1 MFIIKIYNIFI
12 LKQEVVYINKLIN
25 LEKNIDNTYKE
36 INYRN
41 DDEYKSVMEIYYAA
55 LIKTKNIIKDLQKEL
70 NKYAGYEIIHDVTS
84 RIKSYDSI
92 INKMKKK
99 KINFTYEELIEN
111 INDIA
116 GIRIICMSEEDIY
129 KIVKI
134 LSSMQEINV
143 IKEKDYIKNCK
154 KSGYSAY
161 HLIIEVPIYKEDK
174 RVWVKV
180 EIQIKTMAMDFWSCI
195 EHKVKYKSS
204 KEISKR
210 DSKKLKVY
218 AKIISKI
225 NRSMIKMYK
234 NNYKYIEN

>member
-1 MFIIKIYNIFI
+1 M
-12 LKQEVVYINKLIN
+12 VYINKLIN

-41 DDEYKSVMEIYYAA
+41 DEYKSVMEIYDAA

-116 GIRIICMSEEDIY
+116 GIRIICISEEDIY

>member
-1 MFIIKIYNIFI
+1 M
-12 LKQEVVYINKLIN
+12 VYINKLIN
-25 LEKNIDNTYKE
+25 LEKNIDNTYRE
-36 INYRN
+36 IDYRN
-41 DDEYKSVMEIYYAA
+41 DEYKSVMEIYSAA

-70 NKYAGYEIIHDVTS
+70 NKYAGYKIIHDVTS

-161 HLIIEVPIYKEDK
+161 HLIVEVPIYKEDK

>member
-1 MFIIKIYNIFI
+1 M
-12 LKQEVVYINKLIN
+12 VYINKLIN
-25 LEKNIDNTYKE
+25 LEKNIDNTYRE
-36 INYRN
+36 IDYRN
-41 DDEYKSVMEIYYAA
+41 DEYKSVMEIYYAA

>member
-1 MFIIKIYNIFI
+1 M
-12 LKQEVVYINKLIN
+12 VYINKLIN

-218 AKIISKI
+218 AKIISEI

>member
-1 MFIIKIYNIFI
+1 M
-12 LKQEVVYINKLIN
+12 VYINKLIN

-41 DDEYKSVMEIYYAA
+41 DEYKSVMEIYYAA

>member
-1 MFIIKIYNIFI
+1 M
-12 LKQEVVYINKLIN
+12 VYINKLIN
-25 LEKNIDNTYKE
+25 LEKNIDNTYRE
-36 INYRN
+36 IDYRN
-41 DDEYKSVMEIYYAA
+41 DEYKSVMEIYYAA

-161 HLIIEVPIYKEDK
+161 HLIVEVPIYKEDK

-225 NRSMIKMYK
+225 NRSMIKMYR

>member
-1 MFIIKIYNIFI
+1 M
-12 LKQEVVYINKLIN
+12 VYINKLIN

-41 DDEYKSVMEIYYAA
+41 DEYKSVMEIYYAA
-55 LIKTKNIIKDLQKEL
+55 LIKTKNLIKDLQKEL

-161 HLIIEVPIYKEDK
+161 HLIIEVPIYFEDK

>member
-1 MFIIKIYNIFI
+1 M
-12 LKQEVVYINKLIN
+12 VYINKLIN

-36 INYRN
+36 IDYRN
-41 DDEYKSVMEIYYAA
+41 DEYKSVMEIYYAA

-92 INKMKKK
+92 MNKMKKK

-111 INDIA
+111 INDIS
-116 GIRIICMSEEDIY
+116 GIRIICMSEGDIY

-195 EHKVKYKSS
+195 EHKVKYKSL
-204 KEISKR
+204 KEISKK

>member
-1 MFIIKIYNIFI
+1 M
-12 LKQEVVYINKLIN
+12 VYINKLIN

-116 GIRIICMSEEDIY
+116 GIRIICMSVEDIY

>member
-1 MFIIKIYNIFI
+1 M
-12 LKQEVVYINKLIN
+12 VYINKLIN

-180 EIQIKTMAMDFWSCI
+180 EIQIKTMAMEFWSCI

>member
-1 MFIIKIYNIFI
+1 M
-12 LKQEVVYINKLIN
+12 VYINKLIN
-25 LEKNIDNTYKE
+25 LEKNIDNTYRE
-36 INYRN
+36 IDYRN
-41 DDEYKSVMEIYYAA
+41 DEYKSVMEIYYAA

-70 NKYAGYEIIHDVTS
+70 NKYAGYEIIHDATS

-161 HLIIEVPIYKEDK
+161 HLIVEVPIYKEDK

>member
-1 MFIIKIYNIFI
+1 M
-12 LKQEVVYINKLIN
+12 VYINKLIN
-25 LEKNIDNTYKE
+25 LEKNIDNTYRE
-36 INYRN
+36 IDYRN
-41 DDEYKSVMEIYYAA
+41 DEYKSVMEIYSAA

-161 HLIIEVPIYKEDK
+161 HLIVEVPIYKEDK

>member
-1 MFIIKIYNIFI
+1 
-12 LKQEVVYINKLIN
+12 
-25 LEKNIDNTYKE
+25 
-36 INYRN
+36 
-41 DDEYKSVMEIYYAA
+41 
-55 LIKTKNIIKDLQKEL
+55 
-70 NKYAGYEIIHDVTS
+70 
-84 RIKSYDSI
+84 
-92 INKMKKK
+92 
-99 KINFTYEELIEN
+99 
-111 INDIA
+111 
-116 GIRIICMSEEDIY
+116 MSEEDIY

>member
-1 MFIIKIYNIFI
+1 M
-12 LKQEVVYINKLIN
+12 VYINKLIN
-25 LEKNIDNTYKE
+25 LEKNIDNTYRE
-36 INYRN
+36 IDYRN
-41 DDEYKSVMEIYYAA
+41 DEYKSVMEIYYAA

-134 LSSMQEINV
+134 LSSMQKINV

>member
-1 MFIIKIYNIFI
+1 M
-12 LKQEVVYINKLIN
+12 VYINKLIN

-161 HLIIEVPIYKEDK
+161 HLIIQVPIYKEDK

>member
-1 MFIIKIYNIFI
+1 M
-12 LKQEVVYINKLIN
+12 VYINKLIN

-41 DDEYKSVMEIYYAA
+41 DEYKSVMEIYYAA

-134 LSSMQEINV
+134 LSSMQEIN
-143 IKEKDYIKNCK
+143 
-154 KSGYSAY
+154 
-161 HLIIEVPIYKEDK
+161 
-174 RVWVKV
+174 
-180 EIQIKTMAMDFWSCI
+180 
-195 EHKVKYKSS
+195 
-204 KEISKR
+204 
-210 DSKKLKVY
+210 
-218 AKIISKI
+218 
-225 NRSMIKMYK
+225 
-234 NNYKYIEN
+234 

>member
-1 MFIIKIYNIFI
+1 M
-12 LKQEVVYINKLIN
+12 VYINKLIN
-25 LEKNIDNTYKE
+25 LDKNIDNTYKE

-41 DDEYKSVMEIYYAA
+41 DEYKSVMEIYYAA

-204 KEISKR
+204 KEISK
-210 DSKKLKVY
+210 
-218 AKIISKI
+218 
-225 NRSMIKMYK
+225 
-234 NNYKYIEN
+234 

>member
-1 MFIIKIYNIFI
+1 MN
-12 LKQEVVYINKLIN
+12 NC
-25 LEKNIDNTYKE
+25 
-36 INYRN
+36 
-41 DDEYKSVMEIYYAA
+41 

>member
-25 LEKNIDNTYKE
+25 LEKNIDNTYRE
-36 INYRN
+36 IDYRN
-41 DDEYKSVMEIYYAA
+41 DEYKSVMEIYYAA

-161 HLIIEVPIYKEDK
+161 HLIVEVPIYKEDK

>member
-1 MFIIKIYNIFI
+1 M
-12 LKQEVVYINKLIN
+12 VYINKLIN

-36 INYRN
+36 IDYRN
-41 DDEYKSVMEIYYAA
+41 DEYKSVMEIYYAS

-70 NKYAGYEIIHDVTS
+70 NKYVGYEIIHDVTS

>member
-1 MFIIKIYNIFI
+1 M
-12 LKQEVVYINKLIN
+12 VYINKLIN
-25 LEKNIDNTYKE
+25 LEKNIDNTYRE
-36 INYRN
+36 IDYRN
-41 DDEYKSVMEIYYAA
+41 DEYKSVMEIYYAA
-55 LIKTKNIIKDLQKEL
+55 LIKTKNIIKDLQKEV

-161 HLIIEVPIYKEDK
+161 HLIVEVPIYKEDK

>member
-1 MFIIKIYNIFI
+1 M
-12 LKQEVVYINKLIN
+12 VYINKLIN
-25 LEKNIDNTYKE
+25 LEKNIDNTYRE
-36 INYRN
+36 IDYRN
-41 DDEYKSVMEIYYAA
+41 DEYKSVMEIYYAA

-134 LSSMQEINV
+134 LSSMQKINV

-161 HLIIEVPIYKEDK
+161 HLIVEVPIYKEDK

>member
-41 DDEYKSVMEIYYAA
+41 DEYKSVMEIYYAA

>member
-1 MFIIKIYNIFI
+1 M
-12 LKQEVVYINKLIN
+12 VYINKLID
-25 LEKNIDNTYKE
+25 LEKNIDNTYRE
-36 INYRN
+36 IDYRN
-41 DDEYKSVMEIYYAA
+41 DEYKSVMEIYYAA

-161 HLIIEVPIYKEDK
+161 HLIVEVPIYKEDK

>member
-1 MFIIKIYNIFI
+1 M
-12 LKQEVVYINKLIN
+12 VYINKLIN
-25 LEKNIDNTYKE
+25 LEKNIDNTYRE
-36 INYRN
+36 IDYRN
-41 DDEYKSVMEIYYAA
+41 DEYKSVMEIYYAA

-161 HLIIEVPIYKEDK
+161 HLIVEVPIYKEDK

>member
-1 MFIIKIYNIFI
+1 M
-12 LKQEVVYINKLIN
+12 VYINKLIN

-210 DSKKLKVY
+210 DSKRLKVY
-218 AKIISKI
+218 AKIISEI

>member
-1 MFIIKIYNIFI
+1 M
-12 LKQEVVYINKLIN
+12 VYINKLIN
-25 LEKNIDNTYKE
+25 LEKNIDNTYRE
-36 INYRN
+36 IDYRN
-41 DDEYKSVMEIYYAA
+41 DEYKSVMEIYYAA

-161 HLIIEVPIYKEDK
+161 HLIVEVPIYKEDK

-204 KEISKR
+204 KEISKK

>member
-1 MFIIKIYNIFI
+1 M
-12 LKQEVVYINKLIN
+12 VYINKLIN

-36 INYRN
+36 IDYRN
-41 DDEYKSVMEIYYAA
+41 DEYKSVMEIYYAA

>member
-1 MFIIKIYNIFI
+1 M
-12 LKQEVVYINKLIN
+12 KQEVVYINKLMN
-25 LEKNIDNTYKE
+25 LEKNINNTYKE
-36 INYRN
+36 I
-41 DDEYKSVMEIYYAA
+41 DHQSEEYKSVMEIYYLA
-55 LIKTKNIIKDLQKEL
+55 LVKTKNIIQDLQKEL
-70 NKYAGYEIIHDVTS
+70 NKYIGYEMIHDITS

-99 KINFTYEELIEN
+99 KINFTYEELINN

-129 KIVKI
+129 KIVKLI
-134 LSSMQEINV
+134 SSINEINI
-143 IKEKDYIKNCK
+143 IKEKDYVKNCK

-161 HLIIEVPIYKEDK
+161 HMIIEVPVYKDDK

-204 KEISKR
+204 NKISKR
-210 DSKKLKVY
+210 DSKKLKLY
-218 AKIISKI
+218 AKIISQI

>member
-1 MFIIKIYNIFI
+1 M
-12 LKQEVVYINKLIN
+12 VYINKLIN

-134 LSSMQEINV
+134 LSSMQEINI

>member
-1 MFIIKIYNIFI
+1 M
-12 LKQEVVYINKLIN
+12 VYINKLIN